1 MCIRDRPSSVP
12 RSPRSR
18 RSCRCWRDTP
28 TWSWTTW
35 GRQSCPASSTSGPSS
50 SNDARTSPA
59 STRSYGD
66 FWGSR
71 QRCVSIATG
80 PCSCVQSQPRLA
92 LTASTRCGPLRRPCR
107 CPNRSRPRWPGSSAC
122 TADRQRPVTGPHRA
136 IAATRLAVRKTLGE
150 IEQVHPGALVLVA
163 CSGGADSLA
172 LAAAVAFEA
181 PRAGLSPGAV
191 IVDHDLQEGSLAVAE
206 RAADQCRG
214 LGLEPVEIVTVQV
227 WSSGGGHGNG
237 DGVASGP
244 EARARDARY
253 SAFEDVAERV
263 GAVAV
268 LLGHTRDDQAE
279 QVLLGLARGS
289 GARSLSGMPARRGPY
304 VRPLLGVARATT
316 VAACEA
322 AGLTAWVD
330 PHNSDPAY
338 GRVRARALLPVL
350 ETELGPGAV
359 AALARSADLLR
370 EDADA
375 LDDLATEA
383 RGELG
388 RPGPRLPG
396 RRAHRRPHGADRPN
410 VPVPQPLPGRARSPG
425 PGARRERAP
434 DRMPGRC
441 CVDPPTP

>member
-1 MCIRDRPSSVP
+1 VAV
-12 RSPRSR
+12 R
-18 RSCRCWRDTP
+18 RS
-28 TWSWTTW
+28 
-35 GRQSCPASSTSGPSS
+35 
-50 SNDARTSPA
+50 
-59 STRSYGD
+59 
-66 FWGSR
+66 
-71 QRCVSIATG
+71 
-80 PCSCVQSQPRLA
+80 LA
-92 LTASTRCGPLRRPCR
+92 
-107 CPNRSRPRWPGSSAC
+107 
-122 TADRQRPVTGPHRA
+122 
-136 IAATRLAVRKTLGE
+136 E
-150 IEQVHPGALVLVA
+150 IEQVDPGALVLVG

-181 PRAGLSPGAV
+181 PRAGLSAGAV
-191 IVDHDLQEGSLAVAE
+191 VVDHGLQEGSLEVAE
-206 RAADQCRG
+206 RAADQCRA
-214 LGLEPVEIVTVQV
+214 LGLDPVQVVTVQV
-227 WSSGGGHGNG
+227 GSPAYRGNG
-237 DGVASGP
+237 NGNGSSKGNSETKGDSQTRSDSKGSGTASGSGP

-253 SAFEDVAERV
+253 GAFEDVVERC

-330 PHNSDPAY
+330 PQNSDPAY

-375 LDDLATEA
+375 LDDLATEI
-383 RGELG
+383 RDEL
-388 RPGPRLPG
+388 GPRLSQRGIDAAALLRLPRAIRTRVWRLLAVEAGCPPG
-396 RRAHRRPHGADRPN
+396 ALISSHIDSLDTLVTCWRGQGPID
-410 VPVPQPLPGRARSPG
+410 LPGHVQGSRSDG
-425 PGARRERAP
+425 RVLVAASRRVE
-434 DRMPGRC
+434 
-441 CVDPPTP
+441 